1 MKKSNLKTR
10 FRSVLLTLGAAVLM
24 LWSFFYLLTS
34 RNIEERNR
42 AMMGQVSS
50 QVMSVL
56 EKELLRLEY
65 TAFALSESEQVKGFV
80 REETVFAYH
89 QQSHDVSE
97 FLNTLLE
104 PSSIVGN
111 ILIYNKDNIYSRF
124 AGTLGNT
131 AAARIGYHL
140 TPQSLPQHLYLELEG
155 SYYVGYARGIYEDN
169 EQTGVIVLLIEELRL
184 LTLFNQ
190 YGKTDGISVAL
201 VANDTV
207 LVSSINERSGLSAD
221 KLLKNSEDSI
231 WRKIGVTPF
240 EVVVI
245 STGSYAADMN
255 QEFLAAVIATASIF
269 TLIIL
274 LFIGL
279 WNRFF
284 FSPMLKI
291 MQGVE
296 QLGSTKEAMTLP
308 LIGEANFDGLVEQI
322 NAMLFRLDEKS
333 RELLQTQ
340 MDLQNTQI
348 EKQKAIIISLKKQI
362 NAHFTV
368 NVLNIIKLLA
378 EKREMEQVKEMCDG
392 LSYLLRYANA
402 GDEFVGGMEEF
413 FVLEKY
419 IAIMGI
425 RYRGRFHAEF
435 DVDDRLDS
443 FQIPRML
450 IQPILENA
458 ILHGFQGVKQGG
470 KLDIRA
476 TLEGGCITIC
486 IADNGKGMHAAALN
500 TLRQKLAGA
509 SEQSMDMEGLD
520 HVALP
525 NIQKRIHSYYG
536 SGYGLVI
543 ESEHNQGT
551 TVIVTLPAQP
561 L

>member
-10 FRSVLLTLGAAVLM
+10 FRSVLLVLGVSVLL
-24 LWSFFYLLTS
+24 LWSFFYQLTS
-34 RNIEERNR
+34 RNLEERNS
-42 AMMGQVSS
+42 AMMLQVSS

-65 TAFALSESEQVKGFV
+65 TAFALSQSEQVKEFV
-80 REETVFAYH
+80 REENAFSYH
-89 QQSHDVSE
+89 QKSEAVST
-97 FLNTLLE
+97 FLHTLLE
-104 PSSIVGN
+104 PSSFVGN
-111 ILIYNKDNIYSRF
+111 ILIYNKNNVYSRF
-124 AGTLGNT
+124 VGTLGNT
-131 AAARIGYHL
+131 AAARIGYNL
-140 TPQSLPQHLYLELEG
+140 TPQALPQHLYLELEG
-155 SYYVGYARGIYEDN
+155 FYYVGYASGVYEGN
-169 EQTGVIVLLIEELRL
+169 EQTGIIVLLIEETRL

-190 YGKTDGISVAL
+190 YGEMEGISVAL

-207 LVSSINERSGLSAD
+207 LISNTNERNGLAAD
-221 KLLKNSEDSI
+221 ELRKDNEDSL

-245 STGSYAADMN
+245 SDGSYAAVMN
-255 QEFLAAVIATASIF
+255 QEFKIAVIATALIF
-269 TLIIL
+269 ALLLL

-284 FSPMLKI
+284 FRPMLKI

-296 QLGSTKEAMTLP
+296 QLGSTQEAAVLSLT
-308 LIGEANFDGLVEQI
+308 GEANFDGLVEQI
-322 NAMLFRLDEKS
+322 NTMLLRLDEKS

-340 MDLQNTQI
+340 MNLQNTQI

-402 GDEFVGGMEEF
+402 GDEFIGGMEEF
-413 FVLEKY
+413 FILEKY

-443 FQIPRML
+443 LLIPRML

-458 ILHGFQGVKQGG
+458 ILHGFHEIEKGE
-470 KLDIRA
+470 LYIRA
-476 TLEGGCITIC
+476 TLDGDCVTIR
-486 IADNGKGMHAAALN
+486 IVDNGRGMDAVALN
-500 TLRQKLAGA
+500 TLRQKLAEA
-509 SEQSMDMEGLD
+509 PNRSMDMEGLE
-520 HVALP
+520 HVALS
-525 NIQKRIHSYYG
+525 NIQKRIHSYFG
-536 SGYGLVI
+536 SEYGLII
-543 ESEHNQGT
+543 ESEYSQGT
-551 TVIVTLPAQP
+551 TVMITLPAK
-561 L
+561 LL